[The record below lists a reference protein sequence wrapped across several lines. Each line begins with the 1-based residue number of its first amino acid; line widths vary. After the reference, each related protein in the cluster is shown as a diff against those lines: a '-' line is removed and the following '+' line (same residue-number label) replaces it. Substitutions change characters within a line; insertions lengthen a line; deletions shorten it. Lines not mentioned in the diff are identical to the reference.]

1 MNRQERRKQEKISK
15 KENEPLSLEMSIDLL
30 QPWSVP
36 VMRTKLPPY
45 VLDRMLEISDDMISD
60 ENSISHGARLAG
72 QIKTEL
78 TVDTELLKKNDL
90 DKFFHAMIKQ
100 FVILAKTQQTPYN
113 IENIQKETWLS
124 QMHSMW
130 VISQKPNEYNP
141 LHHHTE
147 CQISAVMYLKIPKLK
162 KERKEHRRSVD
173 GAITFVANSSLDKD
187 FSHPNIRISPQVGDF
202 YIFGANQ
209 QHSVN
214 PYRCEE
220 GDTER
225 RSVSFNA
232 IFSSEKLFEQQKK
245 AFEEQQLKG
254 QS

>member
-78 TVDTELLKKNDL
+78 TVDTELLKKNNL
-90 DKFFHAMIKQ
+90 DNFFHAMIKQ
-100 FVILAKTQQTPYN
+100 FIILAKTQKTPYKK
-113 IENIQKETWLS
+113 EEIQKKTWLS

-147 CQISAVMYLKIPKLK
+147 CQISAVMYLKLPKFLPSEK
-162 KERKEHRRSVD
+162 KHRVGDD
-173 GAITFVANSSLDKD
+173 GAITFVSNSSKDKD
-187 FSHPNIRISPQVGDF
+187 FSDPTITIRPFVGDF
-202 YIFGANQ
+202 FIFGANQ
-209 QHSVN
+209 LHSVN

-220 GDTER
+220 GDPER

-232 IFSSEKLFEQQKK
+232 NFMSQTDYYNEQKK
-245 AFEEQQLKG
+245 KEMMEG
-254 QS
+254 YS